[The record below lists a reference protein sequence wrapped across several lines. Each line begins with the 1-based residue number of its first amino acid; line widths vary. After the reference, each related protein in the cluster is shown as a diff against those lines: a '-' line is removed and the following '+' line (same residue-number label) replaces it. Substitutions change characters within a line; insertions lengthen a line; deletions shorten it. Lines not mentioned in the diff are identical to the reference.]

1 MAAVE
6 LSDWY
11 ELFEGR
17 ELEQGDVFEGCPV
30 FRVPADLPYPL
41 PAEGAEA
48 EFGVETQDMIVM
60 SQSCDLV
67 EGQKGIGFVTLCPL
81 WPLSTMAEADGF
93 LASTYGKEM
102 CRRGNLPGYH
112 MLAASENA
120 DWQREVSIV
129 SFREIHSLPV
139 EFLRNLA
146 EQNGDR
152 LRLRSPYREHLAQAF
167 ARYFMRVGLPVDI
180 PSFAVEKDE
189 KRAIERLETLDPA
202 TRKRVIDAVEVS

>member
-30 FRVPADLPYPL
+30 FRVPAELPYPL

-152 LRLRSPYREHLAQAF
+152 LRLRSPLPRALGPGIRPVLH
-167 ARYFMRVGLPVDI
+167 ARRPTGRH
-180 PSFAVEKDE
+180 S
-189 KRAIERLETLDPA
+189 
-202 TRKRVIDAVEVS
+202 